1 MPDKTLGI
9 QVTGDVSDIQ
19 DAINTLAE
27 TLGNLIDKMVNIGV
41 TVEDTELEN
50 LEGELA
56 GLENQTIN
64 ETVTVDDT
72 EVQEVDNE
80 LQALEGQTIDEKLAI
95 DSSDINTVDSELEAL
110 EGKDIQEKITV
121 DSSDI
126 EDAAGK
132 LDQIGSSGEAAANQV
147 QNSMDGATKSIDEV
161 GKSAEDAAKQTEQVG
176 NKSEKAGEQA
186 EGGFGQAVLAL
197 AGLTAGLELAVEKTD
212 ELNAKFSKMSNT
224 VGSIPEENMRK
235 LVADITNAHFP
246 ADEALNYITLLKQMG
261 VTSEDSLRR
270 GATAMNEMR
279 VATGSS
285 EETINKF
292 ANSIVVMGIDLNN
305 LPEAFNAI
313 AYAQA
318 NVVGGFSTYVQWMQ
332 KYDSTFKE
340 MGLNI
345 DQTAVLIAAATKKFG
360 GGRAAYQGLNEA
372 IKESNGDLSI
382 LEQRLGMQPGALSR
396 ASEETA
402 KYSGKID
409 RNTQSVQEH
418 TTAWQKFM
426 AMLEDFQVVYGDWIS
441 FFGSIVSVI
450 TGVTAAVVGMGGS
463 LSKALNSVFDT
474 TKFDFLKVWQDT
486 LRSKLETM
494 GSRILETIKGWTG
507 WGEAAAEKSQGIT
520 KALDGAVDETG
531 FLGKL
536 RNFGSRVVETIKGWT
551 GWSTQTKDIDMV
563 KGLDGS
569 WEAKAPGFLEKIVGW
584 GRSVPGKLSDAISSV
599 GIKLPSLEGVGL
611 KIPEGLSTGLL
622 KGIPK
627 LIGDVAIPLAVI
639 QSAAEGLY
647 HYTDMLSQNPVELL
661 WNIYLGGTY
670 QLLPQQLRDFIQS
683 VTGWM
688 TPEKLGKAVFGEDFY
703 NGFVGWFTSNIVNPF
718 RSAVDNFIPN
728 LQKLLSG
735 EGGVKVNLMG
745 ILFGDQDPNDIS
757 PVWSFFEG
765 VKGAITGFMSWLTGV
780 PMQLV
785 PWDWANVFGNFN
797 LIWQN
802 IQTQFGNFVSWL
814 STLPQQVTGFISQIP
829 TILTGALANFTTF
842 LSNIPYTVGLA
853 VGNALSVVLEGIYN
867 LIVFVKGLPAQV
879 SAEISNLGSSIS
891 GGVNGAVAG
900 VKSSVGNI
908 TKIFTDFITYLGTLP
923 EQLSKWGSQFIGNLQ
938 KGLEDGYKGVTTFLT
953 KTVPDSFSNF
963 IKWIQNLPKQLYD
976 AGEEVIKNLEKGL
989 TDAYNAVVKFFT
1001 KTVPDSFSNF
1011 IKWLES
1017 IPNQIYNLGV
1027 SIISNLEKGLTD
1039 AWNAVLSFFTQ
1050 TIPNAFNDF
1059 LNWCTSLPQKFFDA
1073 AKNAL
1078 DGFMKGLNASG
1089 AMDWLKKIYCA
1100 IAGCSP
1106 GIIPALNDM
1115 SSAGKDHFRAL
1126 GNHARSTIGNINGMD
1141 VSGLTSKVASF
1152 RSSLSK
1158 GMNLAINSIS
1168 PSSFEVPKRTMDIV
1182 NQDLRSN
1189 DNGSGSSGELHLH
1202 FEIGNINARN
1212 EAEADEAA
1220 ETLAEKVIRIV
1231 KEELGVELGQKGLSI
1246 YKV

>member
-19 DAINTLAE
+19 EAINQLSE

-64 ETVTVDDT
+64 ETITVDDT
-72 EVQEVDNE
+72 EVEEVSNE

-95 DSSDINTVDSELEAL
+95 DSSDIDTVDSELEAL
-110 EGKDIQEKITV
+110 EGKDIQEKVSV
-121 DSSDI
+121 DTSDI

-132 LDQIGSSGEAAANQV
+132 LDQIGSAGEAAANQV
-147 QNSMDGATKSIDEV
+147 QSSMDGATKSIDGV
-161 GKSAEDAAKQTEQVG
+161 GKAAEEAAKSEDKVGSSAE
-176 NKSEKAGEQA
+176 KASNTGTNS
-186 EGGFGQAVLAL
+186 FNDLAL
-197 AGLTAGLELAVEKTD
+197 ALTALTAGLEIAAEKTN
-212 ELNAKFSKMSNT
+212 ELNTSFSKMSNSA
-224 VGSIPEENMRK
+224 GSIPEEKMRDM
-235 LVADITNAHFP
+235 VATLSNAHFP
-246 ADEALNYITLLKQMG
+246 AEEVLTYITLLKQMG
-261 VTSEDSLRR
+261 VTSEESLSR
-270 GATAMNEMR
+270 GAEAMNKMR
-279 VATGSS
+279 IATNSS
-285 EETINKF
+285 EETIKKF
-292 ANSIVVMGIDLNN
+292 ANSLVVMGIDLNN

-318 NVVGGFSTYVQWMQ
+318 NVIGGFDTYVQWMQ

-409 RNTQSVQEH
+409 RNTKSVQEH
-418 TTAWQKFM
+418 TTALQG
-426 AMLEDFQVVYGDWIS
+426 AGDAVSDLNVRYGDALAFVES
-441 FFGSIVSVI
+441 FGAAFLAALGILTIGIPKVLSYIDGIWGKSWESWYVNGCKTVLNRVSQFGSDI
-450 TGVTAAVVGMGGS
+450 
-463 LSKALNSVFDT
+463 LS
-474 TKFDFLKVWQDT
+474 
-486 LRSKLETM
+486 
-494 GSRILETIKGWTG
+494 TIKGWTG

-551 GWSTQTKDIDMV
+551 GWSSQTKDIDLV
-563 KGLDGS
+563 KGLDGT
-569 WEAKAPGFLEKIVGW
+569 WEMKAPGFLEKIVGW
-584 GRSVPGKLSDAISSV
+584 GRSVPGRLSEAISSV
-599 GIKLPSLEGVGL
+599 GLKLPSLEAVGL
-611 KIPEGLSTGLL
+611 KIPEGLSSGLL

-703 NGFVGWFTSNIVNPF
+703 NGFVGWFTDNIVNPF
-718 RSAVDNFIPN
+718 KSAVDNFIPN

-765 VKGAITGFMSWLTGV
+765 VKGAITGFMSWVTGV

-785 PWDWANVFGNFN
+785 PWDWANVFGNFG
-797 LIWQN
+797 LIFSN
-802 IQTQFGNFVSWL
+802 IQTQFGNFVTWL
-814 STLPQQVTGFISQIP
+814 TGIPQQILSFAGQIP
-829 TILTGALANFTTF
+829 IILTGALTSLTTF
-842 LSNIPYTVGLA
+842 LSNIPYNVGLA
-853 VGNALSVVLEGIYN
+853 VGNALNVVLEGIYN
-867 LIVFVKGLPAQV
+867 IIVFVKGLPAQV
-879 SAEISNLGSSIS
+879 SAEISNLGSAIS

-900 VKSSVGNI
+900 VKSSIGNI
-908 TKIFTDFITYLGTLP
+908 TKVFTDFIIYLGTLP
-923 EQLSKWGSQFIGNLQ
+923 EQLNKWGSQFIGNLQ
-938 KGLEDGYKGVTTFLT
+938 KGLEDGYKGVTTFFT
-953 KTVPDSFSNF
+953 KTVPDSFNNF

-989 TDAYNAVVKFFT
+989 TDAYNSVVKFFT

-1039 AWNAVLSFFTQ
+1039 AWNAVSNFFTQ

-1059 LNWCTSLPQKFFDA
+1059 LSWCTSLPQKFFDA

-1115 SSAGKDHFRAL
+1115 SAAGKNHFRAL
-1126 GNHARSTIGNINGMD
+1126 GNHARSTIGSINGMD
-1141 VSGLTSKVASF
+1141 VSGLTNKVSSF
-1152 RSSLSK
+1152 RNSLNK
-1158 GMNLAINSIS
+1158 GMSLAINSVT
-1168 PSSFEVPKRTMDIV
+1168 PSSFEIPKRTMDIV

-1189 DNGSGSSGELHLH
+1189 DNGSGGHGELHLH

-1212 EAEADEAA
+1212 EVEADEAA
-1220 ETLAEKVIRIV
+1220 ETLADKVIRIV
-1231 KEELGVELGQKGLSI
+1231 KNELGIELGQKGIDL